1 MKKRI
6 LIIVMTVG
14 ISIFIPTVL
23 ADDGSLKINTDIQ
36 SNETRK
42 EVFYIEQEN
51 ELSQLFKEE
60 ITKNIAQ
67 KQESSLSQEREL
79 KETIF
84 LQEIEEE
91 NLVDNYQ
98 PLLFTTNTA
107 NSSLGEYNVTLGQKK
122 SSISIQTVAIFLLG
136 FLVMLFSLYRV
147 FGHKRG
153 KNHG

>member
-98 PLLFTTNTA
+98 PLLFITDTA

-122 SSISIQTVAIFLLG
+122 SSISIQTVVIFLLG